1 MFGSSVCWKRPF
13 SGSATGYGKSIIFHL
28 LPALLLE
35 KNRRSTSL
43 LQVPPP
49 VVVVISPLNSLIH
62 DQIRR
67 INTVRNRAAVLSFTR
82 PMEADQAVE
91 HAVLDQTNVDE
102 LRLKNGGYELVF
114 LDQLLFDFDAFAGID
129 CLHDP
134 L

>member
-1 MFGSSVCWKRPF
+1 MLETLDYTIRIGSTP
-13 SGSATGYGKSIIFHL
+13 IILYFDL
-28 LPALLLE
+28 YPM
-35 KNRRSTSL
+35 
-43 LQVPPP
+43 
-49 VVVVISPLNSLIH
+49 VVVISPLNSLIH

>member
-1 MFGSSVCWKRPF
+1 
-13 SGSATGYGKSIIFHL
+13 
-28 LPALLLE
+28 
-35 KNRRSTSL
+35 
-43 LQVPPP
+43 
-49 VVVVISPLNSLIH
+49 
-62 DQIRR
+62 
-67 INTVRNRAAVLSFTR
+67 
-82 PMEADQAVE
+82 MEADQAVE